1 MGKRKGGPCDGRG
14 AWHLLAPPQM
24 TRWEGRRASSLLKG
38 AALRA
43 WLSGRPAMV
52 VREKV
57 VLVLRLLCVTP
68 AVTVI

>member
-1 MGKRKGGPCDGRG
+1 MGKIKGGPCDGAGRG
-14 AWHLLAPPQM
+14 IFSLRPI